1 MGFYI
6 LWSRSGVEEVIME
19 LNKPY
24 KSSEIAEGIFHVST
38 KTFQNKRKHY
48 GVEEWLWGKVDI
60 TPITN
65 EQIYPD
71 AIKMDF
77 DRDKKELI
85 NSF

>member
-48 GVEEWLWGKVDI
+48 EELLSECYD
-60 TPITN
+60 
-65 EQIYPD
+65 
-71 AIKMDF
+71 
-77 DRDKKELI
+77 
-85 NSF
+85 